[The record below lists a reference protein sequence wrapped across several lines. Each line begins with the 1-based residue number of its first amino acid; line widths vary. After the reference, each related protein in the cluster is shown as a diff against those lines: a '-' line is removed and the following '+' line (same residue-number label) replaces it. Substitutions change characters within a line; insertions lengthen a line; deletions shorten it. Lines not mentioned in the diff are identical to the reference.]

1 MMTLDE
7 ARALAAAQGTR
18 VVHLKVADYTR
29 RIDRATIWG
38 NPHPLRGQSRA
49 ERMACLLAYVATM
62 RADATALD
70 RCGGLRGQV
79 LGCWCAP
86 RACHGDVLATLAAV
100 DTVEERRALLDAWGI
115 ELVTEVAR

>member
-1 MMTLDE
+1 MTLDE

-18 VVHLKVADYTR
+18 VVHLKVMPYTR

-49 ERMACLLAYVATM
+49 ERMACLLAFVRTV
-62 RADATALD
+62 RADDATLE
-70 RCGGLRGQV
+70 RCGDLRRET

-100 DTVEERRALLDAWGI
+100 DTIEARRALLDAWES
-115 ELVTEVAR
+115 ELTAEVL